1 MSLTEP
7 RRIALEVLRATRRGE
22 LLDRAFAAH
31 AAGLAA
37 RDRAWTQ
44 ELVYG
49 TVRLRARLDYLL
61 AGFVRR
67 GASSLQPDVRDAL
80 RLGIYQLREMGG
92 VPEYAAVSQ
101 PVDMARAVA
110 GEGAAGL
117 VNGVLQAV
125 RRDGDS
131 VEFPRF
137 DDDPLAWLTTWGS
150 HPRWLVERWLRF
162 FGRDATR
169 ALVEANN
176 TRPELFLRPVGLPPS
191 AALEALSAADVQ
203 AARVS
208 FAPDALRVAAP
219 RTALEA
225 LAVVPAVVQDPAAGL
240 VPRYADIPE
249 GAVVADLCAAPGGK
263 ALVFAERARYVAA
276 ADISRE
282 RLARVAENRARAP
295 ELPIG
300 LVVADAR
307 TPPFRAVDAVV
318 IDAPCTGTGTFRRHP
333 DGRWRLRPEDVVA
346 LARLQYEILEAAAG
360 LVAPGGLLVY
370 ATCSLEPEE
379 NEERMDAF
387 LSAHPEF
394 EPAPPAR
401 AALADPRM
409 LDERG
414 RLVVRPWL
422 FGVDGAF
429 AARLRRKPGQPAR
442 PRPRSAEGAANGGR
456 PEGPA

>member
-1 MSLTEP
+1 MSLTES

-22 LLDRAFAAH
+22 LLDRA
-31 AAGLAA
+31 LAA
-37 RDRAWTQ
+37 LAGGLDPRDRAWTQ

-49 TVRLRARLDYLL
+49 TVRLRARLDFLL

-67 GASSLQPDVRDAL
+67 GVGSLQPDVRDAL
-80 RLGIYQLREMGG
+80 RLGVYQLREMGG

-101 PVDMARAVA
+101 SVELAREVA

-125 RRDGDS
+125 RRDGDK
-131 VEFPRF
+131 VRFP
-137 DDDPLAWLTTWGS
+137 DYEEDPVAWLTTWGS

-162 FGRDATR
+162 FGPDETR

-176 TRPELFLRPVGLPPS
+176 TRPELFLRPLGLPPS
-191 AALEALSAADVQ
+191 AALETLTQADVE

-219 RTALEA
+219 RTAREA
-225 LAVVPAVVQDPAAGL
+225 LDRVPGLVQDPAAGL
-240 VPRYADIPE
+240 VARYAAIPD
-249 GAVVADLCAAPGGK
+249 GSVVIDLCAAPGGK

-276 ADISRE
+276 ADNAPDRLLRVRE
-282 RLARVAENRARAP
+282 NLARVPGLAV
-295 ELPIG
+295 G
-300 LVVADAR
+300 LVAADAR
-307 TPPFRAVDAVV
+307 TPPFRPVDAVV
-318 IDAPCTGTGTFRRHP
+318 VDAPGTGTGTFRRHP

-346 LARLQYEILEAAAG
+346 LARLQYEILEAAAP
-360 LVAPGGLLVY
+360 LVGPGGLLVY

-394 EPAPPAR
+394 EVAPPEAGVVPD
-401 AALADPRM
+401 ARM

-429 AARLRRKPGQPAR
+429 AARLRRRA
-442 PRPRSAEGAANGGR
+442 AVGAGGAG
-456 PEGPA
+456 GPA